1 MWRGVRCR
9 LRRNMSLNGLVDD
22 IREETIFL
30 DIKIEDLEQALNE
43 AQERRK
49 ELEQIF
55 EALSIP

>member
-1 MWRGVRCR
+1 
-9 LRRNMSLNGLVDD
+9 MSLNGLVDD

-30 DIKIEDLEQALNE
+30 DTKIEDLEQALNE

>member
-1 MWRGVRCR
+1 
-9 LRRNMSLNGLVDD
+9 MSLNGLVDD